1 MTTADLL
8 DPLQDNALE
17 PSITRIAELLRGGGP
32 DESLFAAARQTLLTS
47 VGDGVYLRGIVEIS
61 NHCRKNCLYCGLRR
75 DNRRVRRYSMSR
87 GEILAAIRMG
97 YSAGLRSFLLQAG
110 ELPGPGQLDLVC
122 DVLSSTASEMPGVRM
137 VLSLGELPGESLA
150 RLRAAGA
157 HRYLLR
163 IEASSED
170 FYRRFHPDDGLHD
183 HAARK
188 AVLADLRG
196 SGWQTGTGVLIG
208 LPGQTAEHL
217 AQDLLFMRE
226 LDIDMCGMGP
236 FLVHEDT
243 PMRDMVDE
251 LPDPAERV
259 LLTLRMIAL
268 ARLMMPTIN
277 ISATTALQ
285 TLHKEG
291 LELGL
296 SAGANVV
303 MPNLTPAQYRKAY
316 NLYQGK
322 VQVDDGLLNLLSRL
336 ETRCAALGRRVIA
349 GDPGDPVHFKART
362 ASDGDRT

>member
-1 MTTADLL
+1 MTTTDLI
-8 DPLQDNALE
+8 DRMQDDAFK
-17 PSITRIAELLRGGGP
+17 PSITDLAHILRGGGP
-32 DESLFAAARQTLLTS
+32 DERLFAAARQTLMTS
-47 VGDGVYLRGIVEIS
+47 IGDGVYLRGIVEIS

-87 GEILAAIRMG
+87 GEIIAAIRTG
-97 YSAGLRSFLLQAG
+97 YVAGLRSFLLQSG
-110 ELPGPGQLDLVC
+110 ELPGPGQLDLVT
-122 DVLSSTASEMPGVRM
+122 DVLSSTAAEMPGVRM
-137 VLSLGELPGESLA
+137 VLSLGELQGDSLS
-150 RLRAAGA
+150 RLKAAGA

-163 IEASSED
+163 IEASSEE

-188 AVLADLRG
+188 AVLEDLRA

-217 AQDLLFMRE
+217 ALDLLFMRE

-251 LPDPAERV
+251 LPEPTERV

-285 TLHKEG
+285 TLHSEG
-291 LELGL
+291 LEMGL

-303 MPNLTPAQYRKAY
+303 MPNLTPLKYRKAY

-322 VQVDDGLLNLLSRL
+322 VLVDDGLPELLGRL
-336 ETRCAALGRRVIA
+336 DTRCSALGRRVIA
-349 GDPGDPVHFKART
+349 GDPGDPVHYMART
-362 ASDGDRT
+362 ASDGRLT